1 MGIAD
6 DELHTSQAS
15 LHQALQEGTPVDF
28 LLAERYG
35 KSQFLSFSI
44 EGNPAGNQHG
54 CIPDLLIKPALFVQG
69 ILVLVDNCTRHLV
82 APGVQAAPFY

>member
-1 MGIAD
+1 MQLPWNTAEYRLSGCLQACMGIAD

-54 CIPDLLIKPALFVQG
+54 GIPDLLIKPALFVQG
-69 ILVLVDNCTRHLV
+69 IL
-82 APGVQAAPFY
+82 